1 VTGLILA
8 GGRSRRFGSD
18 KALAERDG
26 VPLVVGVH
34 AALAPHTAEVLIATG
49 PAPRRYPVPARVVC
63 DGVPD
68 GGPLAGLAAGLEAA
82 RTPWVLAAA
91 CDLAGLT
98 ADALRPLL
106 AAADDGA
113 PDAVVALDGEGRRQ
127 PVCTLYRRAPVLP
140 LTTAHLAAR
149 RLALHALL
157 DRLAVQEVPLD
168 PAALRNVNAPGD
180 L

>member
-49 PAPRRYPVPARVVC
+49 PAPRRYPVPARVV
-63 DGVPD
+63 
-68 GGPLAGLAAGLEAA
+68 AGLAAGLEAA